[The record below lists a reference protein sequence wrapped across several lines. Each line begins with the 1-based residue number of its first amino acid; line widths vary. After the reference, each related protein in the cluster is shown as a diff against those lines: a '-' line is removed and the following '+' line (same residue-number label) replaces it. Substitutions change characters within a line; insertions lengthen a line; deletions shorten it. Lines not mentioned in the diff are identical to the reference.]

1 MPTETLLVTECA
13 FNGTIFGR
21 SSPERFPVTLC
32 EQSAA
37 SYSNYILKRYK
48 FFLGNVE
55 MQEYFNDRLAAGLCI

>member
-21 SSPERFPVTLC
+21 SIPERFPVTLR

-48 FFLGNVE
+48 FFLGDVDT
-55 MQEYFNDRLAAGLCI
+55 QEYLMAVLAGLCI